1 MEIGCDFVSIV
12 LTTEQREQAG
22 SDSYNRF
29 EYQTHWIVCHIID
42 QLDTNPKCIVF
53 CEYHDD
59 MAQLTDGEGSLF
71 EFYQIKTKEKSDG
84 WSIVELCADTI
95 YSAVFDMDCAYF

>member
-1 MEIGCDFVSIV
+1 MSIV
-12 LTTEQREQAG
+12 LNTEQREQAG

-42 QLDTNPKCIVF
+42 QLNTNPKCVIF

-59 MAQLTDGEGSLF
+59 MAKLTEGEGSSF
-71 EFYQIKTKEKSDG
+71 EFYQIKTKELDVLYTEKG
-84 WSIVELCADTI
+84 TGG
-95 YSAVFDMDCAYF
+95 